1 MLSFSCQN
9 KGAKTMR
16 YQGIVEITNDEYH
29 LSEGYSKSA
38 LMTFKQSPVKFYNEY
53 ILGNREQKQSD
64 DMLLGTL
71 VHALT
76 LEPELLESKYHVYEH
91 ISRSTKDGKAQAK
104 ELEEF
109 EKSGLTLIK
118 QDIFNEAKAISDCV
132 LSNSIAKNIIDS
144 SFIEQSIYWVDELT
158 GVTFK
163 SRPDLIAGK
172 ICGDLKTCRD
182 VSNYGF
188 SRACVDHGYYLQAG
202 MAKLALQSQDC
213 DFERF
218 VFICVSKTEPYEVIN
233 YVLDEQAIEY
243 GINQFKYLSVKLA
256 EELEKNDWL
265 RPRVETLSVPKWVE
279 WN

>member
-1 MLSFSCQN
+1 M
-9 KGAKTMR
+9 T
-16 YQGIVEITNDEYH
+16 YHGIVEITNEEYH
-29 LSEGYSKSA
+29 SSAGYSKSA

-53 ILGNREQKQSD
+53 VLGNREAKQSD

-71 VHALT
+71 VHTMT
-76 LEPELLESKYHVYEH
+76 LEPETIHKYLPRPK
-91 ISRSTKDGKAQAK
+91 INRQTKAGK
-104 ELEEF
+104 EEF
-109 EKSGLTLIK
+109 AKFNAHAEEQNLIVVDVEIYEQALAMSK
-118 QDIFNEAKAISDCV
+118 TVFDNRISQ
-132 LSNSIAKNIIDS
+132 SIIDS
-144 SFIEQSIYWVDELT
+144 GMKEKSIYWQDETT
-158 GVTFK
+158 GLIFK
-163 SRPDLIAGK
+163 SRPDLLGDK
-172 ICGDLKTCRD
+172 VSGDLKTCRD
-182 VSNYGF
+182 VTALGF

-202 MAKLALQSQDC
+202 MAKLAMQAHGM

>member
-1 MLSFSCQN
+1 M
-9 KGAKTMR
+9 T
-16 YQGIVEITNDEYH
+16 YHGIVEITNEEYH
-29 LSEGYSKSA
+29 SSAGYSKSA
-38 LMTFKQSPVKFYNEY
+38 LMTFKQSPITFYNEY
-53 ILGNREQKQSD
+53 ILSKKEDKKSD

-91 ISRSTKDGKAQAK
+91 ISRAKNDGKAQAK
-104 ELEEF
+104 ELEQV
-109 EKSGLTLIK
+109 EKQGITLVK
-118 QDIFNEAKAISDCV
+118 KSIFDEAKLISMCIWE
-132 LSNSIAKNIIDS
+132 NKIARDIIEQAQV
-144 SFIEQSIYWVDELT
+144 EQSIYWQDETT
-158 GVTFK
+158 GLLFK
-163 SRPDLIAGK
+163 SRPDLLSSK
-172 ICGDLKTCRD
+172 ISGDVKTCKD
-182 VSNYGF
+182 ISAYNF
-188 SRACVDHGYYLQAG
+188 SKSCLDWGYFLQAG
-202 MAKLALQSQDC
+202 MAKLAMQAHGM

-265 RPRVETLSVPKWVE
+265 RPRVETLSVPRWAE